1 MLEFITEKVTCWEKL
16 QKENKPIYIYGMGDG
31 AMKIMSVFKKYGIKT
46 VFQLFLRQIRQ
57 SIPAVL

>member
-16 QKENKPIYIYGMGDG
+16 QQETKPIYIYGMGDG

-46 VFQLFLRQIRQ
+46 GKCKY
-57 SIPAVL
+57 AAKHKK